1 MFDSAQ
7 PIQLRRPTTPV
18 TIGGHD
24 RKNRVHHRAVSAST
38 GPTRPSLDTTLHDH
52 AAALARQHPGVPLP
66 NEGMP
71 YPNSDEY
78 AVSDESPARIEALTA
93 QLIDDFFGTP
103 METREIAWLSRKAI
117 EYGVRIHR
125 TPAISAAIGRAD
137 PAQVRAVGRHL
148 IRTSTVESPTVL
160 GMAMLAEVGT
170 SEDVSLIQ
178 ILGLLSGT
186 FGPLAADALARLP
199 NATTSLIWLA
209 DRSAGWGRVYLVEAI
224 CRLGDPAAEQ
234 WLLRK
239 PCDGNHLNGYFAYKV
254 VCATPVHE
262 AIALPELDEQIV
274 DHTGRL
280 LVALVWSLGMGG
292 TLLDYDHAEQVLAD
306 YLSQLC
312 RLEPSRSR
320 NYAVQTLSE
329 FLDGDAYLLPPE
341 WASLESLRIA
351 YRSLAT
357 ARRLG

>member
-1 MFDSAQ
+1 MSDSAQ
-7 PIQLRRPTTPV
+7 PIQLRRPTTPA

-24 RKNRVHHRAVSAST
+24 RKNRVLHRAVSAST
-38 GPTRPSLDTTLHDH
+38 GPTGPSPDTTLHDH

-78 AVSDESPARIEALTA
+78 AVSDESSARIEALTT

-148 IRTSTVESPTVL
+148 VRTSTAESPTVL

-170 SEDVSLIQ
+170 GEDVSLIQ
-178 ILGLLSGT
+178 TLGLLSNT

-199 NATTSLIWLA
+199 NPHLA
-209 DRSAGWGRVYLVEAI
+209 GR
-224 CRLGDPAAEQ
+224 P
-234 WLLRK
+234 
-239 PCDGNHLNGYFAYKV
+239 F
-254 VCATPVHE
+254 
-262 AIALPELDEQIV
+262 
-274 DHTGRL
+274 
-280 LVALVWSLGMGG
+280 
-292 TLLDYDHAEQVLAD
+292 
-306 YLSQLC
+306 
-312 RLEPSRSR
+312 
-320 NYAVQTLSE
+320 
-329 FLDGDAYLLPPE
+329 
-341 WASLESLRIA
+341 
-351 YRSLAT
+351 
-357 ARRLG
+357 RRLGPRVSRRSHLSAGRSRRRAVATPQALRQQPSERLLRLQSRLRHAAAQ